1 MGPSSQLRIADLLTT
16 HRLHLVTAESCTGGL
31 LGHLVT
37 NIPGSS
43 AYYLGGLVAYA
54 NTAKMKWLGVK
65 QETLAQYG
73 AVSRE
78 TVLEMAQG
86 IRRAFAGEFDED
98 KIISLSI
105 SGIAGPDGGTEKK
118 PVGTVWIGLSSP
130 WEDKADNFHFSGD
143 RLAVKTQAAETAL
156 EMLRVSME
164 MHWPI

>member
-1 MGPSSQLRIADLLTT
+1 MGPSRQLRIADLLTT

-31 LGHLVT
+31 LGNLVT

-54 NTAKMKWLGVK
+54 NIAKMNWLGVK
-65 QETLAQYG
+65 QETLAHYG
-73 AVSRE
+73 AVSLE

-86 IRRAFAGEFDED
+86 VRRAFAGEFDED

-105 SGIAGPDGGTEKK
+105 SGIAGPDGGTDEK

-130 WEDKADNFHFSGD
+130 WVDEANKFHFNGD
-143 RLAVKTQAAETAL
+143 RLAVKMQAAEEAL
-156 EMLRVSME
+156 KMLLDALVN
-164 MHWPI
+164 HFQF